1 MGSRKRVYWKERKKE
16 KLRTSARETFLIS
29 RRGTKKKG
37 TGVWTVERQTQSPR
51 HVTRVLPFLA
61 AIVAIVRRSTA
72 NTSFPIVPVPPG
84 RYLFPAARYPRYAP
98 LTFKSIGYRGPRRR
112 CATRVGNRAGRKN
125 FSFSSPTF
133 SESKRIYYLFLFFFT
148 EKREIS
154 DITQKARN
162 HHACFPY
169 YVLISTVKRA
179 QRVTRACER

>member
-1 MGSRKRVYWKERKKE
+1 MNIGKKERKKNWE
-16 KLRTSARETFLIS
+16 PLRGKRFLS
-29 RRGTKKKG
+29 RDVERKKKEQECGRWRGRHSHRGTSLG
-37 TGVWTVERQTQSPR
+37 FFPFLRPLWPLFGVRLPIRRSPLSPCHQADIYFR
-51 HVTRVLPFLA
+51 LLAIRVTRLWLLS
-61 AIVAIVRRSTA
+61 RSVIEA
-72 NTSFPIVPVPPG
+72 PG
-84 RYLFPAARYPRYAP
+84 
-98 LTFKSIGYRGPRRR
+98 RR